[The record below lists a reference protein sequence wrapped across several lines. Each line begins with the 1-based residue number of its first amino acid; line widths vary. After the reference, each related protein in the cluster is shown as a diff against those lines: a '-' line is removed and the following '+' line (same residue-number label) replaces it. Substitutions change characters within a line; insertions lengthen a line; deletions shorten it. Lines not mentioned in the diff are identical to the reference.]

1 MSLLDKLKPAYEVG
15 MTCENCGK
23 KCTIRIRKGTPIQEA
38 VRNKEIRCDNCK
50 CLIIPKEYT
59 TQWLK

>member
-1 MSLLDKLKPAYEVG
+1 MALLDKLKPHYEAG

-23 KCTIRIRKGTPIQEA
+23 RCVIRIKKGVSVTEA
-38 VRNKEIRCDNCK
+38 VKNKEIKCENCRCI
-50 CLIIPKEYT
+50 IIPKEYT